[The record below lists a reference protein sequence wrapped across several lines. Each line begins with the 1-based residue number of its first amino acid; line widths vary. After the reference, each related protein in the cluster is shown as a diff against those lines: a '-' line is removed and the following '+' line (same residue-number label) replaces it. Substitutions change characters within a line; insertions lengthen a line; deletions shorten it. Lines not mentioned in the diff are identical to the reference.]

1 MTTATIISELLPFH
15 DDALLAD
22 IEHIFD
28 EIDRSVD
35 LTPPGESFVI
45 MLLVDELFDEMI
57 DERPAKRDE
66 LTIEIS
72 LDLELSGSDV
82 YADRDEFTEVA
93 EVA

>member
-28 EIDRSVD
+28 EIDRTVPF
-35 LTPPGESFVI
+35 TPPGEAFVI

-57 DERPAKRDE
+57 DERPVKRDE

-72 LDLELSGSDV
+72 LDLDTDSDV
-82 YADRDEFTEVA
+82 YTDRDEFAEVA

>member
-28 EIDRSVD
+28 EIDRSVE

-45 MLLVDELFDEMI
+45 MLLVDELVDEMI
-57 DERPAKRDE
+57 DERPVKRDE

-72 LDLELSGSDV
+72 IDLERELSVSDV
-82 YADRDEFTEVA
+82 YNDFAEVA

>member
-28 EIDRSVD
+28 EIDRSVEH
-35 LTPPGESFVI
+35 TPPGESFVI
-45 MLLVDELFDEMI
+45 MLLVDELYDEMVY
-57 DERPAKRDE
+57 DRPARRDE

-72 LDLELSGSDV
+72 LDLDRELSGSDV
-82 YADRDEFTEVA
+82 YMDRDEVA

>member
-1 MTTATIISELLPFH
+1 MTTATFICELLPFH

-35 LTPPGESFVI
+35 QTPPGEAFVI
-45 MLLVDELFDEMI
+45 MLLVDELVDELI
-57 DERPAKRDE
+57 DNRPAKRDE
-66 LTIEIS
+66 LTIS
-72 LDLELSGSDV
+72 LELELDTELSDV
-82 YADRDEFTEVA
+82 YADQDEYQVA